1 MSAVV
6 YLVGAGPGDPKLLT
20 IKGREC
26 LERADVVFYDAL
38 ANPVLLDLAPDHA
51 ELLYV
56 GKRSAAHAVPQEEM
70 NERLVEA
77 AEAGK
82 TVVRLKGGDPF
93 IFGRGGEEAER
104 LREAGVP
111 FEIVPGIP
119 SPIAGPAYAG
129 IPLTHR
135 DHASSVAFV
144 TGHERAEKTE
154 STVSLG
160 AIGAA
165 VDTVAI
171 LMGTARITGIVA
183 ELVQGGRSPDTPV
196 ALVQWGTRPYQR
208 TLVSTLKDVASD
220 MAKAGMGSP
229 AIILVGDVVGLRDTL
244 AWFDTKPLFGRR
256 IVVTRAREQ
265 ASSLVSLLS
274 DAGADVI
281 EFPTI
286 KTEPAEDVG
295 ALDDALSVISARSWV
310 VFTSANSVRYVW
322 ERLDALGRDSRT
334 LAGVRVAA
342 IGPATE
348 AALVSHGICPDFVAP
363 RSRSEGV
370 VEDIGDVSGAD
381 ILVPRADKGR
391 AELVDGLREVGAT
404 VTPVTAYRTVPD
416 GAGADR
422 VAQFLANDEVDAVTF
437 TSGSTVENFMDALPG
452 DESRRAVKDVCIAA
466 IGPVTATAA
475 KERGLAVTVEADS
488 ASVESL
494 SEALIRH
501 FMSG

>member
-20 IKGREC
+20 VKGREC

-38 ANPVLLDLAPDHA
+38 ANPALLDLAPDHA

-56 GKRSAAHAVPQEEM
+56 GKRSSAHAVPQDQM

-104 LREAGVP
+104 LVEAGIK

-154 STVSLG
+154 STVDLG

-165 VDTVAI
+165 VDTIAI
-171 LMGTARITGIVA
+171 LMGAARIAGIVE
-183 ELVQGGRSPDTPV
+183 ELVEGGRSPDTPV

-208 TLVSTLKDVASD
+208 TMVSTLRDVAAD
-220 MAKAGMGSP
+220 MAESGIGSP

-274 DAGADVI
+274 DAGAEVI

-286 KTEPAEDVG
+286 KTEPVEDT
-295 ALDDALSVISARSWV
+295 ASLDKALSGVASHDWI

-322 ERLDALGRDSRT
+322 ERLDAVGLDSRA
-334 LAGVRVAA
+334 LAGVSVAA

-348 AALVSHGICPDFVAP
+348 AGLRSRGIQPDFVAT

-370 VEDIGDVSGAD
+370 VEDIGDVSGLS

-391 AELVDGLREVGAT
+391 AELVTGLQAVGAA
-404 VTPVTAYRTVPD
+404 VTPVTAYRTLPD
-416 GAGADR
+416 GNGAER
-422 VAQFLANDEVDAVTF
+422 VAEMLADGEVDAVTF
-437 TSGSTVENFMDALPG
+437 TSGSTVANFMDALPG
-452 DESRRAVKDVCIAA
+452 DEARRAVKDVCSAA

-475 KERGLAVTVEADS
+475 KERGLAVTVQAERAT
-488 ASVESL
+488 VESL
-494 SEALIRH
+494 SEALITH
-501 FMSG
+501 FMSA